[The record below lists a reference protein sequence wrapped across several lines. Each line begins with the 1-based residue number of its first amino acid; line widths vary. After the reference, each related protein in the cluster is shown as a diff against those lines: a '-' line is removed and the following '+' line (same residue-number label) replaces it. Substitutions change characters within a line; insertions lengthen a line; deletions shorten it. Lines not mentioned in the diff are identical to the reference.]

1 MAGSFGPG
9 GVGGTSGD
17 AARWG
22 YMAWES
28 LKLKN
33 GTNSTNTTNSRPP
46 VPITLLQTSASNSG
60 PAPRYAL
67 LMLTLGATL
76 SDLLLPSWGTLLF
89 ILLALLPQAN
99 AQGEQVWSPPSAL
112 YLLECNK
119 GNIFP
124 QPQNSEARDSVGH
137 SARWCFSMFG
147 TYCDDKGSVRRP
159 KPTGRTECVGRGRG
173 TGYCYCTRVVDEILN
188 PYYEIMKG
196 GDRWS
201 SEWGYMAGESLKEK
215 APTNATDITNSTNIT
230 SPGAPAPLVLLL
242 KNETN
247 ATFSGRPSP
256 SSPPVDT
263 LHKSAG
269 STQTASHRGL
279 YALTSMVSPC
289 CQTPVLLNQT
299 H

>member
-1 MAGSFGPG
+1 MVRRPNPGSVYDCAGGVRGYRYYWRVLDDILENPYYKSPNKPGAPDVAGSFGPG

-33 GTNSTNTTNSRPP
+33 GINSTNATYSRPP
-46 VPITLLQTSASNSG
+46 APMTLLQTSASNSG
-60 PAPRYAL
+60 PTPRYDL
-67 LMLTLGATL
+67 LVLNLGATL
-76 SDLLLPSWGTLLF
+76 SGLLLPSWGTLLF

-99 AQGEQVWSPPSAL
+99 AQGGQVWPPPSPL
-112 YLLECNK
+112 YFLECNK
-119 GNIFP
+119 GKIFP
-124 QPQNSEARDSVGH
+124 QPQNFEAHNSVGH
-137 SARWCFSMFG
+137 SAQWCFSMFG
-147 TYCDDKGSVRRP
+147 TYCDDKGNVRRP

-215 APTNATDITNSTNIT
+215 APTNATDITNSTKKKLL
-230 SPGAPAPLVLLL
+230 PAPQRRLS
-242 KNETN
+242 
-247 ATFSGRPSP
+247 F
-256 SSPPVDT
+256 
-263 LHKSAG
+263 
-269 STQTASHRGL
+269 
-279 YALTSMVSPC
+279 C
-289 CQTPVLLNQT
+289 
-299 H
+299 